1 MRLLVLL
8 LVAEFAFATS
18 PPMGEPSLSPN
29 HQEVAFVSG
38 GDIWIAPSIGGEAH
52 LLISSAATES
62 RPLYS
67 PDGTRLAFIST
78 RTGNGDIYVLQL
90 AGRRLETNHFRR
102 HPGPVWMRDRP
113 TANISTSL
121 PTGRMWGE

>member
-8 LVAEFAFATS
+8 LVAEFAFAAS

-29 HQEVAFVSG
+29 HQEIAFVSG
-38 GDIWIAPSIGGEAH
+38 GDIWISPSIGGEAH
-52 LLISSAATES
+52 LLISNAATES

-90 AGRRLETNHFRR
+90 ARGDLKRITFDDTR
-102 HPGPVWMRDRP
+102 
-113 TANISTSL
+113 ASL
-121 PTGRMWGE
+121 DA